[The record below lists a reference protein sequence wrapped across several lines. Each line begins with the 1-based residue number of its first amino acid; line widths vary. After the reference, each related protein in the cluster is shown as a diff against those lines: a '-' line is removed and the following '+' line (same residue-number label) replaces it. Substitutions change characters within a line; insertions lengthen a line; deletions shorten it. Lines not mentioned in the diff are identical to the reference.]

1 MRHSFARRYAL
12 IAILLAIVFFLVHA
26 MLDALDRG
34 VVLDLSSLDF
44 GREELFLA
52 TTPIALGLLGYIV
65 GRQRDRLAT
74 QQRYVD
80 VLNQIMI
87 NLTRS
92 LNLDQALV
100 RSLELSSEALELD
113 GGSLYLFERD
123 HLILRASTS
132 GVPAILSEVVQ
143 QIQVEQWLPLLLP
156 RTSGQQLSTIDLEK
170 DMRELVAVRQAGYRW
185 LTSVLILSEMRP
197 VGLMMIILRQDQHLL
212 PEQKTF
218 LAAVANQIG
227 AALDNA
233 RSFAEIRR
241 RARDLEA
248 IGEVNRKL
256 LANVDLDAM
265 LTMIVNAAQV
275 RFGLP
280 YVAVLWVDEA
290 AGDFV
295 VRSTAGP
302 LAVSNQ
308 IGHHQKLTEG
318 LSAQVYKTGELHLA
332 RDVRTEPAYIPAT
345 QGRVMSSLLTPMRI
359 GQRVIGIMA
368 FESLALDGFSDEDVA
383 ALKTLTDQV
392 TIAAENARLYTI
404 AERERRRI
412 AAILHNTADAVILID
427 PVGVVQ
433 LINPAA
439 ERIFGV
445 QADAAIG
452 QPMDQIINLPPVLE
466 AYHDALKYPSEEARP
481 TFEVTLSGSTYYR
494 VSLTSVRDEAGVLLG
509 QVVGM
514 QDISDLKQLDQLKTQ
529 MVQMASHDLR
539 NPLGVAA
546 GYLDLLEE
554 NLLPLTLMR
563 EKLLGGL
570 RHALERIFNL
580 VTDLLSVEQVESGAD
595 RVRVDIQSDTLLEQ
609 ITTDFYE
616 QATAKGQTLEL
627 EIGPGLPVIAGDPVR
642 LKQAFSNLVGNAIKY
657 TPDEGHIWVRL
668 NCNGRHLICEVQD
681 NGYGI
686 PRESQPNLF
695 KRFYRAKAPGTEH
708 IEGTGLGLS
717 LVKAVIEQHGGHIS
731 VDSDLD
737 RGSTFRVELPLK
749 N

>member
-1 MRHSFARRYAL
+1 MHHSFARRYAL
-12 IAILLAIVFFLVHA
+12 IAIILSIVFLFFHA
-26 MLDALDRG
+26 ILDAADRG
-34 VVLDLSSLDF
+34 IALS
-44 GREELFLA
+44 LFPLILSWDGLYLA
-52 TTPIALGLLGYIV
+52 TTPITLGLIGYIV
-65 GRQRDRLAT
+65 GRQRDRLAM
-74 QQRYVD
+74 QRRYVD

-123 HLILRASTS
+123 HLMLRASTS

-143 QIQVEQWLPLLLP
+143 RIQVEQWLPLLLP

-170 DMRELVAVRQAGYRW
+170 DMRELVEVRQAGYRW
-185 LTSVLILSEMRP
+185 LTSVLILSEMQP
-197 VGLMMIILRQDQHLL
+197 VGLMLIISRQDQHLL
-212 PEQKTF
+212 LDQKTF

-233 RSFAEIRR
+233 RSFAEVRR

-256 LANVDLDAM
+256 LANVDLDKM
-265 LTMIVNAAQV
+265 LNMIVNAAQV
-275 RFGLP
+275 RFGFP

-295 VRSTAGP
+295 VRSNAGP
-302 LAVSNQ
+302 LADPGQV
-308 IGHHQKLTEG
+308 GHHQKITDG

-332 RDVRTEPAYIPAT
+332 RDVRTEPDYIPAT
-345 QGRVMSSLLTPMRI
+345 QGPVMSSLLTPMRI
-359 GQRVIGIMA
+359 GQKVIGILA

-392 TIAAENARLYTI
+392 TIAAENARLYSI

-427 PVGVVQ
+427 PVGAVQ

-452 QPMDQIINLPPVLE
+452 QPMDRIINLPPVLE
-466 AYHDALKYPSEEARP
+466 AYHTAIEYPSEEAQP
-481 TFEVTLSGSTYYR
+481 TFEVTVSGSTYYR
-494 VSLTSVRDEAGVLLG
+494 VSLTSVKDEAGVLLG

-554 NLLPLTLMR
+554 NLSPLTPMR
-563 EKLLGGL
+563 ERLLGGL
-570 RHALERIFNL
+570 RHALERMLNL
-580 VTDLLSVEQVESGAD
+580 VTDLLSVEQIEAGAE
-595 RVRVDIQSDTLLEQ
+595 RVRVEIKLDEMLEQ
-609 ITTDFYE
+609 LATDFYE

-627 EIGPGLPVIAGDPVR
+627 ELGPGSPVIAGDPVR

-657 TPDEGHIWVRL
+657 TPNEGHIWVRL
-668 NCNGRHLICEVQD
+668 NGNGQHLICEVQD

-686 PRESQPNLF
+686 PKESQLNLF

-731 VDSDLD
+731 VDSDLG
-737 RGSTFRVELPLK
+737 RGSTFRIELPIK
-749 N
+749 S

>member
-1 MRHSFARRYAL
+1 MRHSFAIRYAL
-12 IAILLAIVFFLVHA
+12 IAIFLSIVFLFLQA
-26 MLDALDRG
+26 ALDALDHG
-34 VVLDLSSLDF
+34 VALNLFPSDF
-44 GREELFLA
+44 GWDGLFLS
-52 TTPIALGLLGYIV
+52 TTPIMLGLLGYIV
-65 GRQRDRLAT
+65 GRQRDRLVM
-74 QQRYVD
+74 QRRYVE

-100 RSLELSSEALELD
+100 RALELSSEALELD

-132 GVPAILSEVVQ
+132 GVSAILSEVVQ
-143 QIQVEQWLPLLLP
+143 RIQVEQWLPLLLP
-156 RTSGQQLSTIDLEK
+156 RNSGQQLSTIDLEK
-170 DMRELVAVRQAGYRW
+170 DLQELAEVRQAGYRW
-185 LTSVLILSEMRP
+185 LTSVLILSEMQP
-197 VGLMMIILRQDQHLL
+197 VGLMLIISRQDQHLL
-212 PEQKTF
+212 SEQQTF

-233 RSFAEIRR
+233 RSFTEVRR
-241 RARDLEA
+241 RARDMEA

-256 LANVDLDAM
+256 LANVDLDKM
-265 LTMIVNAAQV
+265 LNMIVNAAQV

-295 VRSTAGP
+295 IRSAAGP

-308 IGHHQKLTEG
+308 IGYRQKLTEG
-318 LSAQVYKTGELHLA
+318 LSAQVYQTGEFHLA
-332 RDVRTEPAYIPAT
+332 RDVRTEPDYVSAFHGP
-345 QGRVMSSLLTPMRI
+345 VMSSLLMPMRI
-359 GQRVIGIMA
+359 GQRVIGVMA
-368 FESLALDGFSDEDVA
+368 FDSLALDGFSDEDVA

-452 QPMDQIINLPPVLE
+452 QPMDQIINLPPVLKAYRE
-466 AYHDALKYPSEEARP
+466 AMEYPSEEARP
-481 TFEVTLSGSTYYR
+481 TFEVTLSGSAYYR

-514 QDISDLKQLDQLKTQ
+514 QDISDLKQLDQLRTQ

-539 NPLGVAA
+539 NPLGVAS

-554 NLLPLTLMR
+554 NLAPLTPMR
-563 EKLLGGL
+563 EKLLSGL
-570 RHALERIFNL
+570 RHALERMRNL
-580 VTDLLSVEQVESGAD
+580 VTDLLSVEQVESEAD
-595 RVRVDIQSDTLLEQ
+595 RVRVGIKLDEMLEQ

-627 EIGPGLPVIAGDPVR
+627 KVESGAPVITGDPVR

-668 NCNGRHLICEVQD
+668 NGNGQHLICEVQD

-731 VDSDLD
+731 VDSDPGH
-737 RGSTFRVELPLK
+737 GSTFRVELPIK
-749 N
+749 Q